1 MEVKLGSIEEEATAC
16 RKAFENVAVGS
27 LVVHCH
33 HESLFEY
40 LEEPAENRISYILSS
55 KSQHEQALR
64 LHLFRPVNSK
74 LLPKKRQEADAKRQE
89 ADAKWQEAYAKRQEA
104 YAKWREADAKWQEAD
119 AKWQEA
125 DAKRQEAD
133 AKRQEADAKWR
144 EAYAKRQEADA
155 KRLHIRICKG
165 CPWDGDT
172 IFPSRGGK

>member
-74 LLPKKRQEADAKRQE
+74 LLPKKWR
-89 ADAKWQEAYAKRQEA
+89 EAYAKR
-104 YAKWREADAKWQEAD
+104 R
-119 AKWQEA
+119 
-125 DAKRQEAD
+125 EAD

-144 EAYAKRQEADA
+144 EAYAKRQEAYAKWREAYAKRREADA